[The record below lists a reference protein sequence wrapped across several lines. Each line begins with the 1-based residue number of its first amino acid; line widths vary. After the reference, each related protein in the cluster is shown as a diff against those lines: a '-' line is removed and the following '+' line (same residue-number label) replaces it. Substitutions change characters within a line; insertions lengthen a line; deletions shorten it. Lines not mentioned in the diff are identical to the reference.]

1 VRAFG
6 LRPRLLAALVLTSAM
21 SLGFAAFALLSPL
34 KDRLRTDG
42 TATLVAAVGA
52 AKLSFDEIDN
62 TAGAINRS
70 QLQAQVRA
78 LEGRTGARVAV
89 FDDQLRPLVNAETDP
104 PLDQQALGQGL
115 HGKSLVRVIEGSDLL
130 VAQPLTIGIHHYVL
144 VARKHLAYVQQATRV
159 VRDVFF
165 KAALVGLA
173 VALLLGI
180 GLSATMLRRL
190 ERLRDATRDL
200 DERGLDAAPP
210 PADGSRD
217 EIGELAR
224 AFAGMH
230 ARLRQQED
238 ARRAFVATASHELRT
253 PLTSLDGMLEL
264 LADDLETEPAD
275 VEDARE
281 RVVQAQNQS
290 RRLANLAADLLDLSR
305 IDADIAL
312 RSEPIELV
320 ELARAVGAEF
330 ELRADGRGVSLEI
343 MTPGSACWAEGDP
356 GSVAR
361 IVRIL
366 LDNALRVAPPGTN
379 VTVEIDAGKRYS
391 QIEVRD
397 RGPGVLAHERELIFE
412 RFKRGSGRS
421 GEGGFGLGLAIGRE
435 LAHRMGG
442 SLVLA
447 ASGTGADGPEGESG
461 AVFRLRLPTVR
472 VPVEA

>member
-1 VRAFG
+1 MRAFG
-6 LRPRLLAALVLTSAM
+6 LRPRLLAALVLTSAA

-52 AKLSFDEIDN
+52 AKLSFEELDSS
-62 TAGAINRS
+62 AGTPNPIELR
-70 QLQAQVRA
+70 QQVRA
-78 LEGRTGARVAV
+78 LEFRTGGARVAV
-89 FDDQLRPLVNAETDP
+89 FDDHLTPLVNAGIDP
-104 PLDQQALGQGL
+104 PFDQQALGQGL
-115 HGKSLVRVIEGSDLL
+115 HGANLVRVVEGSDLL
-130 VAQPLTIGIHHYVL
+130 VAQPLQIGARRYVL
-144 VARKHLAYVQQATRV
+144 AARKHLAYVQQATRV
-159 VRDVFF
+159 VQDVFF

-200 DERGLDAAPP
+200 DERGIDAVPP
-210 PADGSRD
+210 PIDGSHD

-230 ARLRQQED
+230 GRLRQQED

-264 LADDLETEPAD
+264 LADDLEDEPIDIA
-275 VEDARE
+275 DARD
-281 RVVQAQNQS
+281 RVAQAQEQS

-305 IDADIAL
+305 IDADIPL

-320 ELARAVGAEF
+320 ELARAVTAEF
-330 ELRADGRGVSLEI
+330 DRRAEERGVAVRILPPETS
-343 MTPGSACWAEGDP
+343 CWAEGDP

-366 LDNALRVAPPGTN
+366 LDNALRVAPRST
-379 VTVEIDAGKRYS
+379 TVSVHLDGDARFACL
-391 QIEVRD
+391 EVRD
-397 RGPGVLAHERELIFE
+397 HGPGVLAHERELIFE
-412 RFKRGSGRS
+412 RFKRGSERS

-435 LAHRMGG
+435 LAGRMHG
-442 SLVLA
+442 SLDLV
-447 ASGTGADGPEGESG
+447 EGEAG
-461 AVFRLRLPTVR
+461 AVFRLRLPIAL

>member
-1 VRAFG
+1 MTRAFG

-34 KDRLRTDG
+34 KDRLRADG

-52 AKLSFDEIDN
+52 AKLSFDEIDS
-62 TAGAINRS
+62 AGVTINIP

-78 LEGRTGARVAV
+78 LESRTGARVAV
-89 FDDQLRPLVNAETDP
+89 FDDQLKPIVNAEIDP

-115 HGKSLVRVIEGSDLL
+115 HGKNLVHVIEGSDLL
-130 VAQPLTIGIHHYVL
+130 VAQPLQIGPRRLVL
-144 VARKHLAYVQQATRV
+144 VARKHLAYVQQASRV
-159 VRDVFF
+159 VQDVFV

-210 PADGSRD
+210 LADGSRD

-224 AFAGMH
+224 AFARMH

-275 VEDARE
+275 VEDARD
-281 RVVQAQNQS
+281 RVTQAREQS

-305 IDADIAL
+305 IDAETPL

-330 ELRADGRGVSLEI
+330 ERRAGERDIRIEI
-343 MTPGSACWAEGDP
+343 TPPHASFWAEGDP

-366 LDNALRVAPPGTN
+366 LDNALRAAPAGT
-379 VTVEIDAGKRYS
+379 VVVVDLDGGKRFS
-391 QIEVRD
+391 QLEVRD
-397 RGPGVLAHERELIFE
+397 AGSGVLPHERELIFE

-435 LAHRMGG
+435 LAGRMGG
-442 SLVLA
+442 SLVLTEA
-447 ASGTGADGPEGESG
+447 ETGAT
-461 AVFRLRLPTVR
+461 FRLRLPAAR
-472 VPVEA
+472 VPVEV